1 MWLGLSLMVLN
12 QSITDWEFLHW
23 LTPVRSLILLLISS
37 RIILLTLTLILLTFF
52 ADFKISRRKST
63 EQKIGNLLEV
73 RAPET
78 IFSGKCG
85 LRA

>member
-1 MWLGLSLMVLN
+1 MFVDKLKKGFT
-12 QSITDWEFLHW
+12 IGKKPREA
-23 LTPVRSLILLLISS
+23 
-37 RIILLTLTLILLTFF
+37 

-78 IFSGKCG
+78 IFGGKCG

>member
-1 MWLGLSLMVLN
+1 MQPMLAR
-12 QSITDWEFLHW
+12 EA
-23 LTPVRSLILLLISS
+23 
-37 RIILLTLTLILLTFF
+37 

-78 IFSGKCG
+78 ILAGNVVCARESNINNPRARAQSRHQTTKIKRY
-85 LRA
+85 LRTMSPDDRSNA